1 MPRPMSE
8 RSDIERAIARAF
20 RPDSRVTRRSFLR
33 QTGRG
38 AVVAGSALTI
48 PRSSPRAASTR
59 RDRRPGRAPR
69 ASDAAGALEWAN
81 WPLYID
87 IDDDGNYP
95 SLVAFTE
102 ETGIEVNYTEAIQ
115 DNADFMGVILPD
127 LQAGNPTGW
136 DIITPGGWVVERLA
150 RLEVLEELDHSQLPN
165 WTANAADYAKGLW
178 FDPDNRYSLWWQG
191 GITGIAYDPELTGRE
206 ITTFDDLLDP
216 AFEGVAGAFSDM
228 RDMFGL
234 TLLSL
239 GVEPANATVDDVT
252 RARDKLLEANGRNQ
266 FRGYYGNEYYDAL
279 AAGDLAISVAWSG
292 DITQMQLNDND
303 KVQFVIPQDGAMRW
317 NDNFAIPKGAVA
329 HQGRPQAD
337 GLLLRRP
344 RRDADFG
351 VHRLLHRGERRPGAD
366 RRRRRGVS
374 RRWRHRECRLLRR
387 RGADGRAHRG
397 PAREHVHRQGA
408 DRGGGGR
415 VERPLARGEQ
425 LSAGRARP
433 PWAAAA

>member
-1 MPRPMSE
+1 MRNESQ
-8 RSDIERAIARAF
+8 IERAIARAIGPKG
-20 RPDSRVTRRSFLR
+20 RMSRRSFLR
-33 QTGRG
+33 NTGRG
-38 AVVAGSALTI
+38 ALIAGSALTI
-48 PRSSPRAASTR
+48 PSILAACGIRPAGSPEGSAS
-59 RDRRPGRAPR
+59 
-69 ASDAAGALEWAN
+69 ASDATGALEWAN

-102 ETGIEVNYTEAIQ
+102 ESGLEVNYTEAIQ
-115 DNADFMGVILPD
+115 DNADFMGTILPD

-136 DIITPGGWVVERLA
+136 DVITPGGWVVERLA
-150 RLEVLEELDHSQLPN
+150 RLDLLEELDHSQLPN

-216 AFEGVAGAFSDM
+216 AFAGVAGAFSDM

-252 RARDKLLEANGRNQ
+252 AARDKLLEANERNQ

-292 DITQMQLNDND
+292 DITQMRLNDND

-317 NDNFAIPKGAVA
+317 NDNFAIPKRTARIGGAHQLLNYYHGVPGATLISEYIGYFTGVNGVQEQVLADVEAYRADGDTENADYYEAVA
-329 HQGRPQAD
+329 PTVVPTDDQLANTFND
-337 GLLLRRP
+337 KELTEEEE
-344 RRDADFG
+344 A
-351 VHRLLHRGERRPGAD
+351 EWND
-366 RRRRRGVS
+366 RWLEVS
-374 RRWRHRECRLLRR
+374 
-387 RGADGRAHRG
+387 
-397 PAREHVHRQGA
+397 
-408 DRGGGGR
+408 
-415 VERPLARGEQ
+415 
-425 LSAGRARP
+425 S
-433 PWAAAA
+433 

>member
-1 MPRPMSE
+1 MSE
-8 RSDIERAIARAF
+8 RTDLERAIARAF
-20 RPDSRVTRRSFLR
+20 RPDKRMSRRSFMR

-38 AVVAGSALTI
+38 ALVAGSTLSIASILAACGI
-48 PRSSPRAASTR
+48 KPGSSAASS
-59 RDRRPGRAPR
+59 AR
-69 ASDAAGALEWAN
+69 ASDATGALEWAN

-102 ETGIEVNYTEAIQ
+102 ESGLEVNYTEAIQ

-127 LQAGNPTGW
+127 LQAGNATGW
-136 DIITPGGWVVERLA
+136 DVITPGGWVVERLA
-150 RLEVLEELDHSQLPN
+150 RLGVLEELDHSQLPN

-178 FDPDNRYSLWWQG
+178 FDPENKHSLWWQG
-191 GITGIAYDPELTGRE
+191 GITGLAYDPELTGRE

-216 AFEGVAGAFSDM
+216 AFAGVAGAFSDM
-228 RDMFGL
+228 RDTFGL

-279 AAGDLAISVAWSG
+279 AAGDLAISIAWSG

-317 NDNFAIPKGAVA
+317 NDNFAIPKGTTRLHGAHKLMNYYYGVPGATMISEYIGYFTGVNGVQDQIVADAEAYRADGDTENADYYDAVA
-329 HQGRPQAD
+329 PTVVPTEDQLANTFTD
-337 GLLLRRP
+337 KELTEDEEAEWNDLWL
-344 RRDADFG
+344 
-351 VHRLLHRGERRPGAD
+351 E
-366 RRRRRGVS
+366 VS
-374 RRWRHRECRLLRR
+374 
-387 RGADGRAHRG
+387 
-397 PAREHVHRQGA
+397 
-408 DRGGGGR
+408 
-415 VERPLARGEQ
+415 
-425 LSAGRARP
+425 S
-433 PWAAAA
+433 

>member
-1 MPRPMSE
+1 MS
-8 RSDIERAIARAF
+8 DTDLERAIARAF
-20 RPDSRVTRRSFLR
+20 RPDKRVSRRSFLR

-38 AVVAGSALTI
+38 ALVAGSTLSIASIL
-48 PRSSPRAASTR
+48 AACGI
-59 RDRRPGRAPR
+59 RPGASAAGSAS
-69 ASDAAGALEWAN
+69 ASDATGALEWAN

-95 SLVAFTE
+95 SIVAFTE
-102 ETGIEVNYTEAIQ
+102 ESGLEVNYTEAIQ

-127 LQAGNPTGW
+127 LQAGNATGW

-178 FDPDNRYSLWWQG
+178 FDPENRYSLWWQG

-216 AFEGVAGAFSDM
+216 AFAGVAGAFSDM
-228 RDMFGL
+228 RDTFGL

-279 AAGDLAISVAWSG
+279 AAGDLAISIAWSG

-317 NDNFAIPKGAVA
+317 NDNFAIPKGTSRIHGAHKLMNYYYGVPGATMISEYIGYFTGVNGVQEQIVADAEAYRADGDTENADYYDAVA
-329 HQGRPQAD
+329 PTVVPTEDQLANTYTD
-337 GLLLRRP
+337 KELTEDEEAEWNDLWL
-344 RRDADFG
+344 
-351 VHRLLHRGERRPGAD
+351 E
-366 RRRRRGVS
+366 VS
-374 RRWRHRECRLLRR
+374 
-387 RGADGRAHRG
+387 
-397 PAREHVHRQGA
+397 
-408 DRGGGGR
+408 
-415 VERPLARGEQ
+415 
-425 LSAGRARP
+425 S
-433 PWAAAA
+433 

>member
-1 MPRPMSE
+1 MSE
-8 RSDIERAIARAF
+8 RTDLERAIARAF
-20 RPDSRVTRRSFLR
+20 QRDKRITRRSFLR

-38 AVVAGSALTI
+38 AVVAGSALTLPSI
-48 PRSSPRAASTR
+48 LAACGINSADSPSASGSGAAAAT
-59 RDRRPGRAPR
+59 DAPGAV
-69 ASDAAGALEWAN
+69 EWAN

-115 DNADFMGVILPD
+115 DNADFMGTILPD

-136 DIITPGGWVVERLA
+136 DLITPGGWVVERLA
-150 RLEVLEELDHSQLPN
+150 RLEVLEELDHSLLPN
-165 WTANAADYAKGLW
+165 WTANAADYAKQLW
-178 FDPDNRYSLWWQG
+178 FDPDNRWSLWWQG
-191 GITGIAYDPELTGRE
+191 GITGLAYDPELTGRE

-216 AFEGVAGAFSDM
+216 AFAGVAGAFSDM

-252 RARDKLLEANGRNQ
+252 RARDKLAEANARNQ

-303 KVQFVIPQDGAMRW
+303 KVQFVIPDTGAMRW
-317 NDNFAIPKGAVA
+317 NDNFAIPKGAARIRGA
-329 HQGRPQAD
+329 HE
-337 GLLLRRP
+337 LMNYYY
-344 RRDADFG
+344 G
-351 VHRLLHRGERRPGAD
+351 VPGATLVSEYVGYFT
-366 RRRRRGVS
+366 GVDGVKEQIEADAEAY
-374 RRWRHRECRLLRR
+374 REE
-387 RGADGRAHRG
+387 GDTENADYYEA
-397 PAREHVHRQGA
+397 
-408 DRGGGGR
+408 
-415 VERPLARGEQ
+415 LAPTVVPTDDQ
-425 LSAGRARP
+425 LANTYEDKQLTEEEEAQWNELFLEVST
-433 PWAAAA
+433 